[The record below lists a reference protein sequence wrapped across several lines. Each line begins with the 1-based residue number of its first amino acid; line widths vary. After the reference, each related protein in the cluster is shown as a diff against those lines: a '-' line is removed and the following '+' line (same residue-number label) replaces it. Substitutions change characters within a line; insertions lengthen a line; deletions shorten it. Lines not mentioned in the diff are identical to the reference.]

1 VKVFIS
7 YAHTPGDTPVA
18 QYLAARLRDIG
29 IDTWLD
35 EAKLRGG
42 DLLQPAIEKAIGESN
57 AGLFIISPS
66 WLEREWTAFELD
78 QFDRRD
84 PRVVRRIPILRSNRK
99 ELSLPPPLV
108 KMTCIPWLEEDGD
121 GDARF
126 WQIYCALTDT
136 EPGPSAEWT
145 KRGQTVSK
153 SSARIV
159 PPAVARPTSTIR
171 ASLQCDRAPQW
182 SVVDTL
188 ATQGSNEI
196 IILPGVV
203 GQAHEHFVERI
214 QRMLRMDPP
223 RSVVAIDWP
232 TRPRS
237 REEFREALATALNI
251 TPDALAEEMGARLTH
266 SNLVLLHPCVRS
278 LFADAGVVKYYT
290 EWLPQLIEECR
301 PQKHLKCVQP
311 VEWTPDAGF
320 AGQMLTWLRFRGS
333 AEGDAHG
340 LAENM
345 IGEIKTR
352 AASALRVIRLHDL
365 ENVTADDLT
374 QFCDL
379 MSLTNR
385 QRSWLLERI
394 DARAA
399 KTALEIFKAID
410 DYLPDARSLT

>member
-1 VKVFIS
+1 MKVFIS

-159 PPAVARPTSTIR
+159 PPAVARP
-171 ASLQCDRAPQW
+171 
-182 SVVDTL
+182 
-188 ATQGSNEI
+188 
-196 IILPGVV
+196 
-203 GQAHEHFVERI
+203 
-214 QRMLRMDPP
+214 
-223 RSVVAIDWP
+223 
-232 TRPRS
+232 
-237 REEFREALATALNI
+237 
-251 TPDALAEEMGARLTH
+251 
-266 SNLVLLHPCVRS
+266 
-278 LFADAGVVKYYT
+278 
-290 EWLPQLIEECR
+290 
-301 PQKHLKCVQP
+301 
-311 VEWTPDAGF
+311 
-320 AGQMLTWLRFRGS
+320 
-333 AEGDAHG
+333 
-340 LAENM
+340 
-345 IGEIKTR
+345 
-352 AASALRVIRLHDL
+352 
-365 ENVTADDLT
+365 
-374 QFCDL
+374 
-379 MSLTNR
+379 
-385 QRSWLLERI
+385 
-394 DARAA
+394 
-399 KTALEIFKAID
+399 
-410 DYLPDARSLT
+410 